1 MTRARSLRLDR
12 SRVDTLKVGD
22 VVRHKDGPWDRHG
35 RVVEF
40 AEEEW
45 IRFALVEWSDGAR
58 SAHPEEDLS
67 LVTPP

>member
-1 MTRARSLRLDR
+1 MN
-12 SRVDTLKVGD
+12 TLQVGNL
-22 VVRHKDGPWDRHG
+22 VRHKDGPPDRHG